1 MWNYTDKV
9 REHFFNPHNV
19 GNIENPDAVGNVGSL
34 ACGDALKLMLKIDKK
49 DNERIVEAKFQT
61 FGCASAIA
69 SASALTD
76 MIIGKTLAEVAE
88 ITNRDIADFLG
99 GLPEQKMHCSVM
111 GRDALEAAV
120 ANYRGVKAPVAKH
133 EHAEETNA
141 EIVCKCFGVSETEIR
156 RTVRENDLRSVEQ
169 ITNYTKA
176 GGGCGQCK
184 ERIQEIL
191 DSELGQKRERETKP
205 KRLTNVQKMRLI
217 EDAFER
223 EIRPALRA
231 DGGDIELVDVDGD
244 RVTVAL
250 LGMCVNCPASGN
262 TINQYV
268 EKKLRDLV
276 HPDLFV
282 EEAKT

>member
-19 GNIENPDAVGNVGSL
+19 GAMENPDAVGEVGSL
-34 ACGDALKLMLKIDKK
+34 ACGDALKLMLKIDKQTG
-49 DNERIVEAKFQT
+49 RIADAKFQT

-76 MIIGKTLAEVAE
+76 IIIGKTMAEVE
-88 ITNRDIADFLG
+88 GITNRDIAEYLG

-111 GRDALEAAV
+111 GRDALEAAL
-120 ANYRGVKAPVAKH
+120 ANYRGVKLEKAG
-133 EHAEETNA
+133 EHAVHEGA
-141 EIVCKCFGVSETEIR
+141 VICKCFGVTDFEIR
-156 RTVRENDLRSVEQ
+156 RAIRENDLRSVEQ

-184 ERIQEIL
+184 DNLQAIL
-191 DSELGQKRERETKP
+191 DEELGQKRAKEGPP
-205 KRLTNVQKMRLI
+205 KKLTNVQKMRLI

-244 RVTVAL
+244 RVSVAL
-250 LGMCVNCPASGN
+250 LGTCVNCPASGS
-262 TINQYV
+262 TLTQYV
-268 EKKLRDLV
+268 EKKLRELV
-276 HPDLFV
+276 HPDLIV
-282 EEAKT
+282 EEAKP